1 MGCSARPHGAS
12 EVSGGGRHDNITD
25 VIGATP
31 VVRLRRVGRGAT
43 LWAKL
48 EGLGPGGGQTDRTA
62 LAMLQ
67 EATRA
72 GKLPAE
78 GGHVLVADHS
88 DFAVSLAMC
97 CAARLHSLTVVAPE
111 GLSHRFRSLLAIYG
125 ARLVETPFIQ
135 GSEGARR
142 LATNLANPGNLLLSP
157 DVDPAGP
164 LAHFRSTGPELAT
177 AFEEGGLDALVVW
190 VQTGASLT
198 GLGRLLRRRWPSL
211 LLIGVE
217 LASDQ
222 RLAEGS
228 LLPPPGLLDRRCM
241 DRAVA
246 VPDGLARQAVG
257 ELARGQGILTALNGG
272 AVYAAARSL
281 AGELDDD
288 RHICFLLPSHG
299 ERELVSVIPV

>member
-1 MGCSARPHGAS
+1 MDAKTIRTTK
-12 EVSGGGRHDNITD
+12 GRGRLYDSILET
-25 VIGATP
+25 IGDTP
-31 VVRLRRVGRGAT
+31 VVGLRRTQSGAT

-78 GGHVLVADHS
+78 GGQVLVADHS

-97 CAARLHSLTVVAPE
+97 CAARQHSLTVVAPE
-111 GLSHRFRSLLAIYG
+111 GLSHRFRSLLAVYG
-125 ARLVETPFIQ
+125 ARMVETPFIQ

-142 LATNLANPGNLLLSP
+142 LAANLANPGNLLLSP
-157 DVDPAGP
+157 DDDPAGP
-164 LAHFRSTGPELAT
+164 LAHFRSTGPELAA
-177 AFEEGGLDALVVW
+177 AFDETGLDALVVW

-198 GLGRLLRRRWPSL
+198 GLGRLLRRRWPAL
-211 LLIGVE
+211 LVIGVE

-222 RLAEGS
+222 RLAEDS
-228 LLPPPGLLDRRCM
+228 LLPAPPLLDRRCL

-281 AGELDDD
+281 AGELDED
-288 RHICFLLPSHG
+288 RHVCFLLPTHG